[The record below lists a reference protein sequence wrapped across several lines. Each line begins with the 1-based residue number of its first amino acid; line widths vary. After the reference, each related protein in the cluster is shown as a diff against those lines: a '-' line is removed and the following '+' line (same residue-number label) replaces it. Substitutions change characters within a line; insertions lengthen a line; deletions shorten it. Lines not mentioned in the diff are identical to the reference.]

1 MQPPA
6 QVQNAELPAE
16 RQRLE
21 LRRRAMDAARSVGL
35 APPQPA
41 ITPRSTRVQVQGPR
55 GTCEITGGSV
65 RDVEPAARVRSRDR
79 KRGRVRNGNG
89 SDSSAAR
96 QPRRARKPGALAV
109 AMQFDATCG
118 EALVTTHDR
127 DAEYFRSGLQ
137 ARDGHSE
144 HALPTGLGRLT
155 GMMSSPSQYTA
166 VVKDEGG
173 TLDATPRGD
182 CGQGGTYSD
191 GSDVDA
197 ETCGGFG
204 NGDRGAAGL
213 PCGVDAALHS
223 GHSEGGN
230 FDVAPY
236 GNCNE
241 RDFDFGNNGDYSKNG
256 DFGNSGDY
264 SENSDFGNS
273 GDYSADG
280 GFDDTARPAAGDRD
294 VEFGERHVHYAD
306 GHLDVEAGA
315 FQDARGCSTGD
326 DERGACAV
334 ADAECREAAA
344 HYADERDGARGWS
357 STDEGGE
364 DFCVDARD
372 DAREWSGTDAGGE
385 DFCDDERDDAREW
398 SGTDEGGDEFYDSD
412 AGFGDARW

>member
-109 AMQFDATCG
+109 AMQFDAACG
-118 EALVTTHDR
+118 EALVTMRDR
-127 DAEYFRSGLQ
+127 DTEYLRSGRQ
-137 ARDGHSE
+137 ARDRRSE
-144 HALPTGLGRLT
+144 RALPTGLGRLT
-155 GMMSSPSQYTA
+155 GMTSSPSQYTA

-182 CGQGGTYSD
+182 
-191 GSDVDA
+191 
-197 ETCGGFG
+197 
-204 NGDRGAAGL
+204 
-213 PCGVDAALHS
+213 
-223 GHSEGGN
+223 
-230 FDVAPY
+230 
-236 GNCNE
+236 
-241 RDFDFGNNGDYSKNG
+241 
-256 DFGNSGDY
+256 
-264 SENSDFGNS
+264 FGNS

-280 GFDDTARPAAGDRD
+280 GFDDTARPAAGDCD

-326 DERGACAV
+326 DERGACAG

-398 SGTDEGGDEFYDSD
+398 SGTDEGGEDFYDSD

>member
-1 MQPPA
+1 MQLPA

-118 EALVTTHDR
+118 EALVATHDR

-137 ARDGHSE
+137 ARDGRNE
-144 HALPTGLGRLT
+144 RALPTGLGRLT
-155 GMMSSPSQYTA
+155 GMTSSPPQYTA

-182 CGQGGTYSD
+182 CGQSGTYSD
-191 GSDVDA
+191 GSDFDA
-197 ETCGGFG
+197 DATS
-204 NGDRGAAGL
+204 GA
-213 PCGVDAALHS
+213 V
-223 GHSEGGN
+223 
-230 FDVAPY
+230 
-236 GNCNE
+236 
-241 RDFDFGNNGDYSKNG
+241 
-256 DFGNSGDY
+256 
-264 SENSDFGNS
+264 
-273 GDYSADG
+273 
-280 GFDDTARPAAGDRD
+280 
-294 VEFGERHVHYAD
+294 
-306 GHLDVEAGA
+306 
-315 FQDARGCSTGD
+315 TGPPGT
-326 DERGACAV
+326 ERGP
-334 ADAECREAAA
+334 
-344 HYADERDGARGWS
+344 
-357 STDEGGE
+357 
-364 DFCVDARD
+364 
-372 DAREWSGTDAGGE
+372 AGQ
-385 DFCDDERDDAREW
+385 
-398 SGTDEGGDEFYDSD
+398 
-412 AGFGDARW
+412 

>member
-1 MQPPA
+1 M
-6 QVQNAELPAE
+6 
-16 RQRLE
+16 
-21 LRRRAMDAARSVGL
+21 
-35 APPQPA
+35 
-41 ITPRSTRVQVQGPR
+41 
-55 GTCEITGGSV
+55 
-65 RDVEPAARVRSRDR
+65 
-79 KRGRVRNGNG
+79 
-89 SDSSAAR
+89 
-96 QPRRARKPGALAV
+96 
-109 AMQFDATCG
+109 
-118 EALVTTHDR
+118 
-127 DAEYFRSGLQ
+127 
-137 ARDGHSE
+137 
-144 HALPTGLGRLT
+144 
-155 GMMSSPSQYTA
+155 
-166 VVKDEGG
+166 
-173 TLDATPRGD
+173 
-182 CGQGGTYSD
+182 
-191 GSDVDA
+191 
-197 ETCGGFG
+197 
-204 NGDRGAAGL
+204 

-241 RDFDFGNNGDYSKNG
+241 RDFDFGSNG
-256 DFGNSGDY
+256 
-264 SENSDFGNS
+264 DFGNS

-364 DFCVDARD
+364 DFCVNARD

-385 DFCDDERDDAREW
+385 DFCDDDRDDAREW
-398 SGTDEGGDEFYDSD
+398 SGTDEGGEDFYDSD